1 MSKMN
6 KEQIMETIRKLAESQ
21 GFYGRILRII
31 ESSSEETR
39 EALLKG
45 LEEQDLHDAIDLI
58 NYLEG

>member
-6 KEQIMETIRKLAESQ
+6 KEQIMKTIRKLAESQ
-21 GFYGRILRII
+21 GFYGRILKII

-39 EALLKG
+39 EALLKS

>member
-21 GFYGRILRII
+21 GFYGRILRIL